1 MEELF
6 ETPEI
11 EKIRQ
16 NCYVCDY
23 YYQQMK
29 DLLLSKKGLRGDE
42 GEKGNKGKNDYQL
55 WLESGSEGTLNDF
68 FESGFI
74 EP

>member
-23 YYQQMK
+23 YYQQLKVLMS
-29 DLLLSKKGLRGDE
+29 SKKGLRGDE

-68 FESGFI
+68 FESGFV